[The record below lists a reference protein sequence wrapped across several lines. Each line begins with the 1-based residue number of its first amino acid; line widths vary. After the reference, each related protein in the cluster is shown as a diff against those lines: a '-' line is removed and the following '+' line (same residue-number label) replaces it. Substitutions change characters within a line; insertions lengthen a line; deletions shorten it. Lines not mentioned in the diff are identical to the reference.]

1 LKVLQSIEL
10 ANHKNGK
17 QKTLLIYYVY
27 TSVINLITDCR
38 PMQVWLVSRH
48 GTRYPSRKKIE
59 ELKKL
64 NELKTMITAEST
76 MCPEDIVAIK
86 NWDTNLTK
94 DDHYMLQ
101 RQGVEE
107 LKSLGARLKRQFP
120 QIFNNPYTEANFKV
134 RRFNFKVYT
143 IPPYI
148 EKPSTLEIQ
157 SYH

>member
-1 LKVLQSIEL
+1 MF
-10 ANHKNGK
+10 
-17 QKTLLIYYVY
+17 T
-27 TSVINLITDCR
+27 TVINLITDCR

-64 NELKTMITAEST
+64 NELKTMITDEST

-86 NWDTNLTK
+86 NWNINLTK

-107 LKSLGARLKRQFP
+107 LKSLAVRLKRQFP
-120 QIFNNPYTEANFKV
+120 QIFNNPYTEDNFKV
-134 RRFNFKVYT
+134 LKFNFKVYN
-143 IPPYI
+143 IISPYI
-148 EKPSTLEIQ
+148 DKPTLEIQ
-157 SYH
+157 NCHYKLFVYL